1 MPPPQIS
8 WFGRNAGTIYVE
20 GWRLTWLNPG
30 FAGITND
37 CFFIIVEIMTWLLM
51 CIYTQGKQLF
61 LSMSP
66 FSIKNTLNCLRPWP
80 NQVAALTL
88 LIAHINLYLNNP
100 HQVSVSY
107 PFSSID
113 TIVNA
118 DGDTGARCDQ
128 GVRTYLEGIS
138 ISPSLSLS
146 VNEPLNL

>member
-1 MPPPQIS
+1 MLVNICSRLALNLVKS
-8 WFGRNAGTIYVE
+8 WIRQNNK
-20 GWRLTWLNPG
+20 WL
-30 FAGITND
+30 
-37 CFFIIVEIMTWLLM
+37 FFIIVERMTWLFM
-51 CIYTQGKQLF
+51 CIYTQGNQLF

-113 TIVNA
+113 AIVNV
-118 DGDTGARCDQ
+118 DGDTGARCYQ